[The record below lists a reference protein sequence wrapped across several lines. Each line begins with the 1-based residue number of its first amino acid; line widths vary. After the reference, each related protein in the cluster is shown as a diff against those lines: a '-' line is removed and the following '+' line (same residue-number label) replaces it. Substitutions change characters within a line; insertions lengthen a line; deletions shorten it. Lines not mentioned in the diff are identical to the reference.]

1 MERAGIPTAV
11 ITNLV
16 SIAEQVGAP
25 RIVRGGGIPYP
36 AGDPEFKPDA
46 ERAWR
51 RRLVQRALDV
61 VATPVERPTVFE
73 VPTTK
78 QPPTKQSPTK
88 QPEATEAHR
97 A

>member
-16 SIAEQVGAP
+16 TIAEQVGAP
-25 RIVRGGGIPYP
+25 RIVPGRGIPYP
-36 AGDPEFKPDA
+36 AGDPDLTPQA

-51 RRLVQRALDV
+51 RRLVERALGA
-61 VATPVERPTVFE
+61 VATPVERPTLFE
-73 VPTTK
+73 VAA
-78 QPPTKQSPTK
+78 
-88 QPEATEAHR
+88 QPEEVAH

>member
-1 MERAGIPTAV
+1 VERAGIPTAV

-36 AGDPEFKPDA
+36 AGDPELKLDA